1 MTTTTTATPRR
12 RGPAPSDGRRA
23 GGRRSRRPRRRPRA
37 SLAAW
42 EAAPDREAPIATL
55 QRQAETRVPEL
66 VPIRYG
72 RMVTSPFAFY
82 RGAAAIMAADL
93 ADSPRTGLDGAAVR

>member
-12 RGPAPSDGRRA
+12 RGPRHPTADERAAAGRAARA
-23 GGRRSRRPRRRPRA
+23 VAPRA

-72 RMVTSPFAFY
+72 RMVTSPFAFF
-82 RGAAAIMAADL
+82 RGGAAIMAADL